1 MRCRPT
7 AGLRVPFACSGAV
20 SALIRI
26 GSLAPACPA
35 LHEIAMQDT
44 ALGATFPV
52 VPRLSFGATTFGQGA
67 LVPGWMQGM
76 GANPQTMAALAGA
89 HREAG

>member
-1 MRCRPT
+1 
-7 AGLRVPFACSGAV
+7 
-20 SALIRI
+20 
-26 GSLAPACPA
+26 
-35 LHEIAMQDT
+35 MQDT

-76 GANPQTMAALAGA
+76 GANPQAMAALAGA